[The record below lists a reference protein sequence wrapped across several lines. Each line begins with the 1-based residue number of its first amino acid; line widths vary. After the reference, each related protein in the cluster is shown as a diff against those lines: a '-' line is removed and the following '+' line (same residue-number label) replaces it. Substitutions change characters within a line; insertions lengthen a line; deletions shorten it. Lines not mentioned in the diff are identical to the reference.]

1 VTERLEQIAVEQ
13 CTALTVREDEQKP
26 DSLLLNKGARIEA
39 KDKLGNTALIL
50 ALGQC
55 NTEIVK
61 LLREKGAH

>member
-1 VTERLEQIAVEQ
+1 MAN
-13 CTALTVREDEQKP
+13 
-26 DSLLLNKGARIEA
+26 LLNGKPVLASFGERMEKAQVSNSFVHEKGAKMDA

-50 ALGQC
+50 ALGQG